1 MRNIL
6 ILLCL
11 VSGLSYAQETIYTV
25 NPGEKPANVIPRA
38 EQYRFSDFI
47 KGTVLFKDG
56 SKSAARMNYNSLFR
70 EMLFIDPKGDTLAIS
85 NPEQVKEIRIEDKV
99 YYYDQAYLEKKTV
112 AGNRMLAEKVFFVF
126 SDTKK
131 EGPMGK
137 STNTVAVEAMKVDQ
151 SRTMHRFNFVAND
164 FFTLQKRKE
173 IYLADDQMK
182 FVLANRKNL
191 SKIIGSKNLKEY
203 LSHSSI
209 NFNSLEDLEKVLKYF
224 ATGQAEPGLPGQKS

>member
-1 MRNIL
+1 MKNIA

-11 VSGLSYAQETIYTV
+11 VTGFARAQENIYTV
-25 NPGEKPANVIPRA
+25 NPGEKPANVVPAA
-38 EQYRFSDFI
+38 EQYRFSDFT
-47 KGTVLFKDG
+47 KGTVLFRDG

-85 NPEQVKEIRIEDKV
+85 NPEQVKEIRIGDKV
-99 YYYDQAYLEKKTV
+99 YYYDQAYLEKKAV
-112 AGNRMLAEKVFFVF
+112 AGSRTLAEKVFFAF

-164 FFTLQKRKE
+164 IFTLQKRRE
-173 IYLADDQMK
+173 IYLTDDQMK

-191 SKIIGSKNLKEY
+191 SKIIGNKNLKEY
-203 LSHSSI
+203 LGHSSI
-209 NFNSLEDLEKVLKYF
+209 NFNSQEDLEKVLKYF
-224 ATGQAEPGLPGQKS
+224 EAGETGAGLPGPKS